1 MPDDLPYQQAAQV
14 RQLLAE
20 RENAVA
26 YEQTDRVAAVDK
38 QLEGLGYKSEKQAV
52 KAADAAEERAAAAVA
67 ETDDEEAAR
76 AKAPEGRT
84 ATPKA
89 TADEAEPGKQ
99 TPAVKAKA
107 DAASPAKAADKK

>member
-1 MPDDLPYQQAAQV
+1 MPDKDLPYQQAAQV

-52 KAADAAEERAAAAVA
+52 KAAGAADERAVAAVA
-67 ETDDEEAAR
+67 ESGGEEAAR
-76 AKAPEGRT
+76 AKSPEGRH
-84 ATPKA
+84 AR
-89 TADEAEPGKQ
+89 
-99 TPAVKAKA
+99 AKETTEGGR
-107 DAASPAKAADKK
+107 AAK